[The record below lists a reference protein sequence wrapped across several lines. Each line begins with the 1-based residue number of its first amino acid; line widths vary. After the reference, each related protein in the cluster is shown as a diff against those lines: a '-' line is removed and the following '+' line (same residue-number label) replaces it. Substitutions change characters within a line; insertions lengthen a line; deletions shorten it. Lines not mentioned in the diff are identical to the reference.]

1 MERVKREAWTHTSE
15 TPSDGNALPYRHSLD
30 TGERGTLVL
39 WAQSRLAEHGHY
51 TGPLDGRYD
60 LAVAKA
66 VRAFQ
71 GERGLYVTG
80 VIDRRTWNAL

>member
-1 MERVKREAWTHTSE
+1 MERVKREAWTHSSE

-60 LAVAKA
+60 LEVTKA

-71 GERGLYVTG
+71 GGRGLNVTG